1 MIIGFYFSISLSS
14 LLMSLRG
21 VVFKG
26 NQVVKVVGRGID
38 FLLVVVEPQIT
49 RERFHGLSV

>member
-1 MIIGFYFSISLSS
+1 
-14 LLMSLRG
+14 MSLRG